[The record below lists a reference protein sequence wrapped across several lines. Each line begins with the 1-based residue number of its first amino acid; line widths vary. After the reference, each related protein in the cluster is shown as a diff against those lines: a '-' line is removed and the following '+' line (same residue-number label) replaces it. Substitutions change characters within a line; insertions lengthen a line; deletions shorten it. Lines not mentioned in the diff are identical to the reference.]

1 MTTEA
6 EADPVRKAI
15 EQFLK
20 ADSVLMELST
30 GVYYQLAPQNPQ
42 AKLPYVIFE
51 NPSGTEAWCFDGE
64 PMEEGQIAVKG
75 VGTAKQAES
84 IDKRCKALLNT
95 EELSIDGY
103 DVLFLRSASIINYLE
118 PSDGER
124 FQHTGHNYNL
134 TVEKKE

>member
-1 MTTEA
+1 MTDYEV
-6 EADPVRKAI
+6 DPVRAAI

-20 ADSVLMELST
+20 DDAVLGELST
-30 GVYYQLAPQNPQ
+30 GVYYQLAPQNPE
-42 AKLPYVIFE
+42 AELPYVIFE
-51 NPSGTEAWCFDGE
+51 NPTGNESWTFAGE
-64 PMEEGQIAVKG
+64 PMEEGQLLVKG
-75 VGTAKQAES
+75 VGTVKQAES
-84 IDKRCKALLNT
+84 IDRRCKELLNS

-103 DVLFLRSASIINYLE
+103 DVLYIRSASIVNYLE

>member
-6 EADPVRKAI
+6 EVDPVRAAI

-20 ADSVLMELST
+20 ADQILEELST
-30 GVYYQLAPQNPQ
+30 GIYYQLAPQNPE
-42 AKLPYVIFE
+42 AELPYVIFE
-51 NPSGTEAWCFDGE
+51 NPTGNESWTFDGE
-64 PMEEGQIAVKG
+64 PMEEGMILVKG
-75 VGTAKQAES
+75 VGSAKQAES
-84 IDKRCKALLNT
+84 IDRRCKELLNK

-103 DVLFLRSASIINYLE
+103 DVLFVRSASIVNYLE

-134 TVEKKE
+134 IVEKKE

>member
-6 EADPVRKAI
+6 EVDPVRAAL

-20 ADSVLMELST
+20 ADSVLKDLST
-30 GVYYQLAPQNPQ
+30 GVFYQLAPQNPE
-42 AKLPYVIFE
+42 AELPYVIFE
-51 NPSGTEAWCFDGE
+51 NPTGNESWTFDGE
-64 PMEEGQIAVKG
+64 PMEEGMVLVKG
-75 VGTAKQAES
+75 VGSAKQAES
-84 IDKRCKALLNT
+84 IDRRCKELLNS

-103 DVLFLRSASIINYLE
+103 DVLFVRSASIVNYLE

-134 TVEKKE
+134 IVEKKE